1 MADCLV
7 SKSREKDLAE
17 SVVYFL
23 YNVLAVL
30 NVEEVQSLIL
40 ANERVVDAF
49 GGYCNTPS
57 KYLPASAP
65 VKAAANTT
73 TAAANTTAANTTAA
87 NTTAAN
93 TTAAANTTTRI
104 LAAAAAT
111 TTTAA
116 ATTNTTW
123 SIELFINPDPT
134 AAA

>member
-1 MADCLV
+1 MSIACA
-7 SKSREKDLAE
+7 LAKG
-17 SVVYFL
+17 L
-23 YNVLAVL
+23 T
-30 NVEEVQSLIL
+30 L

-73 TAAANTTAANTTAA
+73 TAAA